1 MSNPTFNSPLHQ
13 STKEPVTYTPTT
25 IYYPTNASTNSKH
38 SQTFLVVLSIFLR
51 ILLVL
56 LVLLCLWIYKVLHPP
71 ASTNANFGR
80 PAMLEVLDIVLSDPD
95 ITRKRVNCNK
105 NFRCNIYIYIYN
117 HRFHTHTWV
126 LIVYKE
132 DPTFTLSHPLAFHLK
147 LTMQAI

>member
-56 LVLLCLWIYKVLHPP
+56 LVLLCLWIYKVLHPL
-71 ASTNANFGR
+71 ASVNANFGSL
-80 PAMLEVLDIVLSDPD
+80 AMPEVMDIVLSDPD
-95 ITRKRVNCNK
+95 TTTKKVSCNK
-105 NFRCNIYIYIYN
+105 VFRCIYIYIYISYIFN
-117 HRFHTHTWV
+117 
-126 LIVYKE
+126 IK
-132 DPTFTLSHPLAFHLK
+132 
-147 LTMQAI
+147 